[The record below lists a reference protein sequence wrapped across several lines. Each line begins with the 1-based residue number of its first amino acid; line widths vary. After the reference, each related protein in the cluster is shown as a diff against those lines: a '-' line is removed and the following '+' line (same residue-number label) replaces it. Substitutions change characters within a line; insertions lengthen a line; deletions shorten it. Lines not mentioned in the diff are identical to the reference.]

1 MNNEKSYLEKIGQ
14 LIQEYRL
21 HQNLTQAELAEKI
34 GTSQSAINRIESGK
48 QNITVEMLARISE
61 ELSSEIISVN
71 SQKKPIFE
79 FMVAVSFL
87 EKSKLKLQKMLQL
100 DYFAPLS

>member
-34 GTSQSAINRIESGK
+34 GTDRK
-48 QNITVEMLARISE
+48 
-61 ELSSEIISVN
+61 SV
-71 SQKKPIFE
+71 
-79 FMVAVSFL
+79 V
-87 EKSKLKLQKMLQL
+87 
-100 DYFAPLS
+100 